1 MNKRR
6 AQPTR
11 KQEAAVIPTPEGVTF
26 TPEEIAALRAFH
38 QQAHNLWNE
47 VGRIQCVLRASM
59 ETLRVDDSQADQ
71 TFMWLCSVNE
81 GVRETLTLCIDS
93 LMRRANGIDYAHI
106 DLPDRVEGIL
116 CQGFATVE
124 RESNQ
129 AKTPVE
135 RNAA

>member
-26 TPEEIAALRAFH
+26 TPAEIAALRAFH

-71 TFMWLCSVNE
+71 TFMW
-81 GVRETLTLCIDS
+81 
-93 LMRRANGIDYAHI
+93 
-106 DLPDRVEGIL
+106 
-116 CQGFATVE
+116 
-124 RESNQ
+124 
-129 AKTPVE
+129 PVLSK
-135 RNAA
+135 